1 MYLTLR
7 RSERVRLDL
16 LPSPLDSCVAGKKR
30 LGKDDDND
38 YSNWEELPL
47 SPLSSSWLGGFRPD
61 EYKVLVFAQQS

>member
-7 RSERVRLDL
+7 CSERVRLDL

-38 YSNWEELPL
+38 YSDCEELP
-47 SPLSSSWLGGFRPD
+47 WN
-61 EYKVLVFAQQS
+61 V